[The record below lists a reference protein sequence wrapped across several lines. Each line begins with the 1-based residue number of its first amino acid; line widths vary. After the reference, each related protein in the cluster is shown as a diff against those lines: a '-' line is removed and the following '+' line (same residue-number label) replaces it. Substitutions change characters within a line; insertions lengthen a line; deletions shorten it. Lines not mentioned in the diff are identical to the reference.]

1 MFRFIDFFPTD
12 EAIFQEKVGTRTF
25 WVFEGNGRLPYTTL
39 ISSKVGNKDGGYY
52 GWETKERAINYIK
65 QKVEEAKLS
74 LQRRTERKNTKSAEA
89 VKTFNEVEVGAIYVT
104 SWGYEAQWW
113 EFYKV
118 IDKKNGFVYLQRVV
132 KDRTYEGTNYGY
144 CSEGIVKPTE
154 QLEGE
159 VFRRK
164 VTAYGFKG
172 YESFEYC
179 ARKYNPEK
187 TYEEGNWH

>member
-1 MFRFIDFFPTD
+1 MFRFIDFFNTD
-12 EAIFQEKVGTRTF
+12 EAIFQEKVGTRTY
-25 WVFEGNGRLPYTTL
+25 WVFEGNGRFPYTTL

-52 GWETKERAINYIK
+52 GWETKERAIEYIK
-65 QKVEEAKLS
+65 KQVEEAKQSILRS
-74 LQRRTERKNTKSAEA
+74 IERKKTQKEQGTKMFEEI
-89 VKTFNEVEVGAIYVT
+89 KIGDIYVT

-118 IDKKNGFVYLQRVV
+118 VDKKNGYVYLQKLEKEVS
-132 KDRTYEGTNYGY
+132 YEGTSYGY

-154 QLEGE
+154 NPVGE

-164 VTAYGFKG
+164 VGAYGFKG